1 MYKKLQFHN
10 HQNLGYVTL
19 TQPLQKDYGT
29 ESTWLTMPE
38 NVVRVYRSLLLP
50 NRMGELVL
58 NNHFD
63 GMQYAIKNAVMMVT
77 MTERDDIDV
86 TMSNNATIP
95 DEFREEKVSL
105 FIYDKYEGGLGYSEK
120 IYDLIPEILESAIK
134 MVSGCP
140 CEDGCPA
147 CVGDYNLDKKTVL
160 WGLDNLLEESEPPV
174 YLKKNIKEPQPV
186 IRKEFSFFNLPD
198 EWEKVCYA
206 VVKNGEA
213 GGQFLKTIK
222 KVSTEGHKLILT
234 MENEFYAKWLMEP
247 NNLQSLTNT
256 LRYHV
261 ICPADMQ
268 IRVRYEAKMDEQE
281 KKERQK
287 KRDRLQR
294 RYDEQLGNE

>member
-1 MYKKLQFHN
+1 
-10 HQNLGYVTL
+10 
-19 TQPLQKDYGT
+19 
-29 ESTWLTMPE
+29 
-38 NVVRVYRSLLLP
+38 
-50 NRMGELVL
+50 
-58 NNHFD
+58 
-63 GMQYAIKNAVMMVT
+63 MVT

-198 EWEKVCYA
+198 EWEEVCYA

-222 KVSTEGHKLILT
+222 KSV
-234 MENEFYAKWLMEP
+234 
-247 NNLQSLTNT
+247 
-256 LRYHV
+256 
-261 ICPADMQ
+261 
-268 IRVRYEAKMDEQE
+268 
-281 KKERQK
+281 QK
-287 KRDRLQR
+287 DTS
-294 RYDEQLGNE
+294 